1 VGVGSEAMKYNPLFG
16 EICDLDRPVKLVEE
30 PYNTY
35 VSAGKNTYVYDTH
48 TYHTKVPPEGIELFI
63 KYYTD
68 ENDVVLDPFCGSGM
82 TGVAALRQN
91 RKVLLSDLS
100 PAATFIAENLSS
112 PIDANVYMDAVHT
125 LLRKSSDLEKQLYS
139 TTCRECGKRVST
151 IYTVWSY
158 GAICNHCSTEF
169 TIWDVARDE
178 RDTVKESK
186 ILSEFDCPHC
196 GIRIKK
202 RELKRTDLYPV
213 ALGYKCCTKSLKEK
227 VHNLTEEDK
236 RHLKA
241 ITYDSIPS
249 DLWYPTNPFPEGI
262 NTKQPISA
270 GIDSVDKAYF
280 PRALYAYSFL
290 WNEALAWPDVEVR
303 NKLLFTLTSLY
314 QRITKFS
321 EFRFWGGSSNIAN
334 YNVPHIINEQNVFK
348 TFERKAKTI
357 YLYFRS
363 EKAFNR
369 NNLQISTQSAC
380 SLSQLANN
388 SVDYV
393 FTDPPFGSNINY
405 SEMNFLWESWL
416 RTFTDNAEEA
426 IVNKIQGKTFSDYGQ
441 LITNA
446 LLEIKRVLKPNGWF
460 TMMFHNS
467 SDKVWQELQ
476 TAIHKA
482 GFIINGTLTFD
493 KKHGTFKQ
501 FVSNNAV
508 GYDLVL
514 NCRKAPGIEH
524 PKKNGNSK
532 EMAAEIRDFL
542 KKQVNA
548 RTYKNYIVHY
558 EHVNRL
564 DEFNFR
570 KLYSEWIASVIDT
583 EYITVDFERFREILR
598 DEIQYVRSIS

>member
-1 VGVGSEAMKYNPLFG
+1 LIFDVGVGSEAMKYNPLFG

-227 VHNLTEEDK
+227 VHNILFLRTYGIPPI
-236 RHLKA
+236 RFPKA
-241 ITYDSIPS
+241 STQNSQFQLVLIVS
-249 DLWYPTNPFPEGI
+249 
-262 NTKQPISA
+262 TKLISH
-270 GIDSVDKAYF
+270 
-280 PRALYAYSFL
+280 ALYTLIPFCGM
-290 WNEALAWPDVEVR
+290 
-303 NKLLFTLTSLY
+303 KLSLGLMW
-314 QRITKFS
+314 K
-321 EFRFWGGSSNIAN
+321 
-334 YNVPHIINEQNVFK
+334 
-348 TFERKAKTI
+348 
-357 YLYFRS
+357 
-363 EKAFNR
+363 
-369 NNLQISTQSAC
+369 
-380 SLSQLANN
+380 
-388 SVDYV
+388 
-393 FTDPPFGSNINY
+393 
-405 SEMNFLWESWL
+405 
-416 RTFTDNAEEA
+416 
-426 IVNKIQGKTFSDYGQ
+426 
-441 LITNA
+441 
-446 LLEIKRVLKPNGWF
+446 
-460 TMMFHNS
+460 
-467 SDKVWQELQ
+467 
-476 TAIHKA
+476 
-482 GFIINGTLTFD
+482 
-493 KKHGTFKQ
+493 
-501 FVSNNAV
+501 
-508 GYDLVL
+508 
-514 NCRKAPGIEH
+514 
-524 PKKNGNSK
+524 
-532 EMAAEIRDFL
+532 
-542 KKQVNA
+542 
-548 RTYKNYIVHY
+548 
-558 EHVNRL
+558 
-564 DEFNFR
+564 
-570 KLYSEWIASVIDT
+570 
-583 EYITVDFERFREILR
+583 
-598 DEIQYVRSIS
+598 